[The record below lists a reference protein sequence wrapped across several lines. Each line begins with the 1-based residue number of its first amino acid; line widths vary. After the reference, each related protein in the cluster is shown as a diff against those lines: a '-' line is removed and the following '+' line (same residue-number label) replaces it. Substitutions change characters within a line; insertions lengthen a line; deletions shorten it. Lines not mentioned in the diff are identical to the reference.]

1 MARATKP
8 AVLVV
13 DDEPA
18 ISRIIAVVI
27 NSLGCET
34 ILAATAEDA
43 LARLGQVQPQMMI
56 VDVRLP
62 GIDGVEFVHRI
73 RQDSRFKRTP
83 VYLMSAFAEPSEH
96 DGDGFL
102 PKPFD
107 VDQLSDIVERYVHPS
122 GT

>member
-1 MARATKP
+1 MMITERKP

-34 ILAATAEDA
+34 TTACTAEEA
-43 LARLGQVQPQMMI
+43 LDKLAGISPQMMI

-62 GIDGVEFVHRI
+62 GIDGVEFVRRV
-73 RQDSRFKRTP
+73 RQDGRFADTP
-83 VYLMSAFAEPSEH
+83 VYLMSAFGEPAKH

-102 PKPFD
+102 AKPFD
-107 VDQLSDIVERYVHPS
+107 VDQLSDLVERFVLDHH
-122 GT
+122 

>member
-1 MARATKP
+1 MSGSHKP

-18 ISRIIAVVI
+18 ISRIIGVVI

-34 ILAATAEDA
+34 IMAPTAEDA
-43 LARLGQVQPQMMI
+43 LDKLGEVEPNMMF

-62 GIDGVEFVHRI
+62 GIDGVEFVDRI
-73 RQDSRFKRTP
+73 RKDSRFRDTP
-83 VYLMSAFAEPSEH
+83 VYLMSAFAEPRRH
-96 DGDGFL
+96 AGDGFL

-107 VDQLSDIVERYVHPS
+107 VDTLSDIVERCVHP
-122 GT
+122 